1 MKIVLSS
8 FFVACC
14 AIFLF
19 SCGAGTE
26 TTGASVLT
34 SDQDACGCL
43 VEMNAAFEGLISDE
57 NNATWTAKEWTDAV
71 TQKTSPCMVIERT
84 PEELSAW
91 SAEQSQCE
99 EYAQYS
105 SLVSVFR
112 ERLIAARVNQREV
125 PQDIRDLSEGG
136 AKGLLDQLSKRNQ

>member
-34 SDQDACGCL
+34 LDQDACGCL

-71 TQKTSPCMVIERT
+71 TQKTSPCMVIQRT

-105 SLVSVFR
+105 SLVAVFR
-112 ERLIAARVNQREV
+112 ERLIAARVSQREV

>member
-1 MKIVLSS
+1 MKILLSS

-34 SDQDACGCL
+34 SDQAACGCL
-43 VEMNAAFEGLISDE
+43 VEMNAAFEGLISDAQNVDRTVE
-57 NNATWTAKEWTDAV
+57 EWTHEL
-71 TQKTSPCMVIERT
+71 TQQTSPCMVAERT
-84 PEELSAW
+84 PEEVSAW
-91 SAEQSQCE
+91 SAEQAQCE
-99 EYAQYS
+99 EYAQYVT
-105 SLVSVFR
+105 LVGLFR
-112 ERLIAARVNQREV
+112 EQLIAARAKQREV
-125 PQDIRDLSEGG
+125 PQDIRELSEGG